1 MTHTAL
7 RTIRAEHEAL
17 SAMLQS
23 LALLVKQQHRD
34 GTPPPFEVMRAMLF
48 YIDEFPERL
57 HHRKESDLL
66 FPLLRQR
73 GADCAQALDKL
84 DRDHAAGERAI
95 RQLEHA
101 LLAYEMLGEARRGA
115 FEDALAS
122 YLDFYRAHM
131 RLEEDVVLPAAEAVL
146 TEADWATLDAAFG
159 ENRDPLTGHAP
170 GQVYEKLFRHIVHTA
185 PAPIGLG

>member
-23 LALLVKQQHRD
+23 LALLVKQSHRD
-34 GTPPPFEVMRAMLF
+34 GTPPPFEVLRAMLF

-73 GADCAQALDKL
+73 GATCTEALDKL
-84 DRDHAAGERAI
+84 DRDHTAGERAI
-95 RQLEHA
+95 RSLEHA

-115 FEDALAS
+115 FEAALAS
-122 YLDFYRAHM
+122 YLEFYRAHM
-131 RLEEDVVLPAAEAVL
+131 RLEEDVILPAAEAVL
-146 TEADWATLDAAFG
+146 NEADWATLNAAFA

-170 GQVYEKLFRHIVHTA
+170 GQVYEKLFRHIVNTA